1 MKLKSHGFTL
11 IEIMVVLAII
21 GIVASMALPAYQR
34 YTIRAQVAEG
44 LSLAGPLQ
52 RGLTAYYNNDGNY
65 PVDNSDAAL
74 LPPGNYA
81 GRYVDSISISGPVI
95 SITYGNQASAII
107 SGNTV
112 ELTAIGSN
120 GSLSWQCRTGGVI
133 ATSHLPSIC
142 R

>member
-1 MKLKSHGFTL
+1 MNSKLRGFTL
-11 IEIMVVLAII
+11 IEIMVVVAII
-21 GIVASMALPAYQR
+21 GIIASMAVPAYQR

-52 RGLTAYYNNDGNY
+52 RGMTAYFNNDGNY
-65 PVDNSDAAL
+65 PIDNSDAAL
-74 LPPGNYA
+74 LPPGNYT

-95 SITYGNQASAII
+95 SIRYGNQASAVIN
-107 SGNTV
+107 GNTV
-112 ELTAIGSN
+112 ELTAIGNN

-133 ATSHLPSIC
+133 ATAHLPSIC